1 MQSSSN
7 NEVAQNSCSHD
18 TVLKRDTDSIFGSL
32 PPSFTSLVMSCL
44 PVAEQDGAREPVS
57 GDIDLRNQ
65 IARCLEDSSFQEML
79 VKVEKV
85 IGEIGDGLLP

>member
-1 MQSSSN
+1 MPMMKTLTEIYSIQRPLAWISGDTFTDQMQSSSN

-44 PVAEQDGAREPVS
+44 PVAEQGILSLEP
-57 GDIDLRNQ
+57 
-65 IARCLEDSSFQEML
+65 
-79 VKVEKV
+79 
-85 IGEIGDGLLP
+85 